1 LPILNIVGGPKVKLG
16 TRNLKEP
23 KPIRAAGM
31 TELLQASQVR
41 NSSLVN
47 FRIRRLFVA
56 YSWSVCRDVI
66 AILVPQSGVRSP
78 HTMDETATILT
89 ESKKKMHGFP
99 MRWKISAILGTPSES
114 KRAPRKFL
122 ESLDE
127 ARRTG

>member
-1 LPILNIVGGPKVKLG
+1 
-16 TRNLKEP
+16 
-23 KPIRAAGM
+23 M

-78 HTMDETATILT
+78 HTMDETAAILT
-89 ESKKKMHGFP
+89 ESKKKMRGFP
-99 MRWKISAILGTPSES
+99 MRWKISANLSTSSES